1 MEKDMKKMVS
11 KLIKVLKEYCKI
23 IFFYW
28 TKEGNDY
35 IKHRYDNGYYI
46 LQFLNT
52 NNCVW
57 E

>member
-11 KLIKVLKEYCKI
+11 KLIKVLKYYCNI

-46 LQFLNT
+46 H
-52 NNCVW
+52 
-57 E
+57 